1 MHWGTEYME
10 DLTINEKDFSEIFE
24 NGADLVIGS
33 HPHVLQ
39 KQK

>member
-1 MHWGTEYME
+1 ME
-10 DLTINEKDFSEIFE
+10 DLTINEKDFSEILFE